1 MKNHRVHREKKDIVM
16 TFKAD
21 GPLLKALDNVP
32 NRSEFIRSAILNA
45 LNNACPLCGGTG
57 IFTPD
62 QRKHWELFNKSHDV
76 EQCGDCH
83 AVHIVCKEGRTKRR
97 KERH

>member
-1 MKNHRVHREKKDIVM
+1 MVKKDIVM

-21 GPLLKALDNVP
+21 GPLLKALGNIP
-32 NRSEFIRSAILNA
+32 NRSEFIRSAILSA

-62 QRKHWELFNKSHDV
+62 QRKHWELFNKDHV
-76 EQCGDCH
+76 IEQCGDCH
-83 AVHIVCKEGRTKRR
+83 AVHIVCKEGGARR
-97 KERH
+97 KNPKH